1 MAETIGEIVAWL
13 RDPKIKNPM
22 RKTWRDVLA
31 SRIEKAWKRERTEIE
46 AQALSIGGI
55 VEASRHKPFA
65 HRETPNTVH
74 NPVSVPQMVGNAA
87 AMYNALVQVQDRL
100 VASVYDGKIDPHET
114 LKIVETALAEPPR
127 ECDVG
132 YVEDQIQRYSE
143 FCRNHKKLK
152 APPIHSLEW
161 AQRPY
166 EGGAR

>member
-1 MAETIGEIVAWL
+1 MANRENESVWEVLGEARLGATGDMPFAYRVGLPDEPEIIEVSTKKIIKPRAI
-13 RDPKIKNPM
+13 RIKNV
-22 RKTWRDVLA
+22 TLTELLD
-31 SRIEKAWKRERTEIE
+31 RIEAALKR
-46 AQALSIGGI
+46 
-55 VEASRHKPFA
+55 
-65 HRETPNTVH
+65 N
-74 NPVSVPQMVGNAA
+74 GNAA
-87 AMYNALVQVQDRL
+87 TMRAALVQVKDRL
-100 VASVYDGKIDPHET
+100 VASVYDGSIDPHET
-114 LKIVETALAEPPR
+114 LKIVESALAEPPR

>member
-1 MAETIGEIVAWL
+1 MSETIGEIVAWL

-31 SRIEKAWKRERTEIE
+31 SRIEAAWKRERTEIE

-55 VEASRHKPFA
+55 VEASRHKQFA
-65 HRETPNTVH
+65 HRETPSMVH
-74 NPVSVPQMVGNAA
+74 NPVSVPQTVGNAA
-87 AMYNALVQVQDRL
+87 LVQMQDRL
-100 VASVYDGKIDPHET
+100 VASVYDGKIDPHEM

-132 YVEDQIQRYSE
+132 CVEDQILRYSE